1 MLPYAAQGCDNT
13 VKTKIDVLF
22 CFVLFCF
29 VLIVCLFVCL
39 SSEAIY
45 SNSPSK
51 SKKERISNVTHRN
64 RCMSSIALF
73 VIRILQSVLFNFVPY
88 TT

>member
-29 VLIVCLFVCL
+29 DCLFVCL
-39 SSEAIY
+39 
-45 SNSPSK
+45 
-51 SKKERISNVTHRN
+51 
-64 RCMSSIALF
+64 F
-73 VIRILQSVLFNFVPY
+73 VFGSYLLQFPFQIEKRKDFKRDAQKPVHVFHCFICNQNLQSVLFNFVPY